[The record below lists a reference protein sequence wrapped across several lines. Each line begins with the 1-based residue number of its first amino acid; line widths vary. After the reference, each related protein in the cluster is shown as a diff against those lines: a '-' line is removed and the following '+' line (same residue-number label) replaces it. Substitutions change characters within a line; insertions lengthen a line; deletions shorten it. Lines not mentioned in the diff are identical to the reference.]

1 MIPKWLEDFVKAGSA
16 RIRTIVRSGRP
27 LELAGDAGPS
37 HQVQSLFMQHY
48 GFRSRPGP
56 GTEVATV
63 AILANANQRMGV
75 ASEAP
80 GTGPAD
86 QEDWE
91 VEIYSKAGQRIRLR
105 ADGSTVLQVASGA
118 QAQLRTD
125 GSVLLVD
132 ASGGTAQLKNGV
144 LTVGSD
150 VARRHD
156 LGTGAAPT
164 TVISAIATAASPGT
178 ALFGAATGTDR
189 LFRVSVTIGA
199 NNISAGVELFISTFG
214 ASLSGAMAQ
223 ATTEDGTKCGAT
235 ASTTQVKVKAG
246 ETLGAGSTYV
256 FVVSTGGVA

>member
-16 RIRTIVRSGRP
+16 RVRTIVRSGRP

-37 HQVQSLFMQHY
+37 HQVQSLYMQHY

-56 GTEVATV
+56 GTEVVTV

-105 ADGSTVLQVASGA
+105 ADGSTVLQVASGS
-118 QAQLRTD
+118 QVQLRAD

-144 LTVGSD
+144 LAVGSD

-164 TVISAIATAASPGT
+164 GTGAPGLTSATIV
-178 ALFGAATGTDR
+178 GTDR
-189 LFRVSVTIGA
+189 LFRVTITVGGTDAPPGTPAATCALVAAYGGAAFAQVTRESGGKEFEYSA
-199 NNISAGVELFISTFG
+199 N
-214 ASLSGAMAQ
+214 
-223 ATTEDGTKCGAT
+223 
-235 ASTTQVKVKAG
+235 ASTVIITAAELWDAG
-246 ETLGAGSTYV
+246 TTHV